1 MYYRPGDVARTADI
15 SNKGFTAVSVGR
27 DVTEFLISGLPPYTN
42 YTIHIQAVVTP
53 SGSRAG
59 LFGDIDVEIVQ
70 QTLDTTV
77 PPSTLADVPTVQ
89 PTLSP
94 LDPPTARTI
103 PYLIADP
110 RQINIGRVM

>member
-1 MYYRPGDVARTADI
+1 MYFRQGDVARTWNI
-15 SNKGFTAVSVGR
+15 SSQNFTAVSVGS
-27 DVTEFLISGLPPYTN
+27 DATEFLISGLPPYTN
-42 YTIHIQAVVTP
+42 HIIHVQAVVTP

-70 QTLDTTV
+70 QTLNV
-77 PPSTLADVPTVQ
+77 IPTVQ

-94 LDPPTARTI
+94 LDSSTARTT

-110 RQINIGRVM
+110 RQINTGTVT